1 MRIALLVSLASLAC
15 RPPADT
21 GDSAPVDA
29 APPDWVAPDQRGP
42 YEAGAETF
50 DYVDARGKEMTI
62 EVWYPAAPKGG
73 DEPEPYPELTLTRE
87 ACREVPPDT
96 RGAPYPL
103 VAFSHGYSGIRYQ
116 SIFLTEVLAQHG
128 FVVVAPDHP
137 NNTLFDVDDGLT
149 GQVMAERPDDVRY
162 AVDQLFALSQGGHER
177 LGGMVDPDAG
187 YLAMGHSFGAIT
199 SMILVGAELD
209 GQAMVEYCADH
220 GGWLCSLVE
229 RVDPEILTAEIDG
242 DERATWPVAMAPGL
256 WYAFGLEAEGL
267 TPVDEILMLG
277 GTLDDI
283 FDYEE
288 HIRPTYQAVSGPK
301 ALASLEGAGHFA
313 FSDVCEVAWAFL
325 PECDTE
331 GEDYIAIEQA
341 HAITQVLVTA
351 WIGLHLKGDS
361 RYAPWLEDEAR
372 SVFPELSWEAS

>member
-1 MRIALLVSLASLAC
+1 MLALVPIILLAC
-15 RPPADT
+15 QPPAGET
-21 GDSAPVDA
+21 GDTAVSA
-29 APPDWVAPDQRGP
+29 PDWVAPDRRGP

-50 DYVDARGKEMTI
+50 DYVDPRGKEMTI
-62 EVWYPAAPKGG
+62 EVWYPAAPEEG

-87 ACREVPPDT
+87 AYREAPADT

-103 VAFSHGYSGIRYQ
+103 IAFSHGYSGIRYQ

-137 NNTLFDVDDGLT
+137 NNTLLDVDDELT
-149 GQVMAERPDDVRY
+149 GQVMAERPDDLRY
-162 AVDQLFALSQGGHER
+162 AVDEVLAMVEGGHER
-177 LGGMVDPDAG
+177 LGGMVDPAAG
-187 YLAMGHSFGAIT
+187 YGVMGHSFGAIT

-209 GQAMVEYCADH
+209 GQAMVDYCADR

-229 RVDPEILTAEIDG
+229 DIDPAILDTEVEG
-242 DERATWPVAMAPGL
+242 DERASWPVAMAPGL

-267 TPVDEILMLG
+267 APVDEILMLG

-283 FDYEE
+283 FDYTE
-288 HIRPTYQAVSGPK
+288 HIHPTYEAASGPK
-301 ALASLEGAGHFA
+301 ALGTLEGAGHFA

-331 GEDYIAIEQA
+331 GDEYIEIEQA
-341 HAITQVLVTA
+341 HAITQTLVTA
-351 WIGLHLKGDS
+351 WVGLHVAGNE
-361 RYAPWLEDEAR
+361 RYAPWLGEEQRA
-372 SVFPELSWEAS
+372 VFPELSWEEEG